1 MIDKIMPRER
11 PPSGFSLQECE
22 KLTDFT
28 LPASIK
34 CLYRTAHIPKG
45 TRKIVVG
52 PTCAMRGLRIP
63 RDRWSAGGSL
73 SCRFAIVCTIVMF
86 RVSGFDLDI

>member
-1 MIDKIMPRER
+1 MPRER

-45 TRKIVVG
+45 TRKIVV
-52 PTCAMRGLRIP
+52 TNV
-63 RDRWSAGGSL
+63 RDAWPADPEGQVVGR
-73 SCRFAIVCTIVMF
+73 
-86 RVSGFDLDI
+86 RVAQLQICDRLYNCDV